1 MQISD
6 IQVQAEVEFLPRF
19 SDAIKQVF
27 AYHMTITNNS
37 DEDIKILSRFWE
49 VTDGNEKI
57 QHVKGEGVVGKK
69 PTIAPGDSFEYT
81 SSVAIDTDV
90 GFMSGVFYAM
100 ANAGELISIPIDLF
114 TLKVPNKLN

>member
-1 MQISD
+1 MQASD
-6 IQVQAEVEFLPRF
+6 IKIEAEAEHLLRF
-19 SDAIKQVF
+19 SDSIKQVF
-27 AYHMTITNNS
+27 AYHMTITNNG
-37 DEDIKILSRFWE
+37 DESIKILSRFWE

-57 QHVKGEGVVGKK
+57 QHVKGEGLVGKK

-90 GFMSGVFYAM
+90 GFMSGAYHGM
-100 ANAGELISIPIDLF
+100 TNDGELISIPIDIF

>member
-49 VTDGNEKI
+49 V
-57 QHVKGEGVVGKK
+57 
-69 PTIAPGDSFEYT
+69 F
-81 SSVAIDTDV
+81 
-90 GFMSGVFYAM
+90 
-100 ANAGELISIPIDLF
+100 LIHL
-114 TLKVPNKLN
+114 